1 MRSRGASNGL
11 LWLSFGAIALVCL
24 ALATPALSKPLGES
38 FSYRSLSVTDHVLKG
53 KAIANYAYL
62 TEGSRHKTGD
72 RWTKKRERR
81 WKKHRDAI
89 KTSPAHRQG
98 LNRHLA
104 KKRKGFRVWVAE
116 QDPWEVAYARL
127 SSSMKSALAG
137 LSICESGNR
146 NLSAGFFGWLFW
158 HAIPSLG
165 IPSWMIEQMAS
176 TPQGAS
182 YEQQAVI
189 TAAVTERYGFG
200 GFPSCS
206 RKLGLG

>member
-1 MRSRGASNGL
+1 MIR
-11 LWLSFGAIALVCL
+11 ALVIGAVL
-24 ALATPALSKPLGES
+24 AVVAVAPSSAAPLNS
-38 FSYRSLSVTDHVLKG
+38 SLSYRSLGVTGHVLKG

-127 SSSMKSALAG
+127 SPGLKSALAG
-137 LSICESGNR
+137 LSVCESGNR

-165 IPSWMIEQMAS
+165 IPSWMVEQMAS
-176 TPQGAS
+176 SPQGAS

-189 TAAVTERYGFG
+189 TAAVAERYGWSG
-200 GFPSCS
+200 WPSCS
-206 RKLGLG
+206 IRLGLR